1 MGLIQR
7 ALEFRVSTMEALL
20 RIAVQLS
27 AGTHSIDPPSLPQP
41 HDYQNREQYRLGEF
55 STERPADLSS
65 MENPSSSEDNPD
77 GQTTP

>member
-7 ALEFRVSTMEALL
+7 ALEFCVSTMEALL

-27 AGTHSIDPPSLPQP
+27 ADPHSTNTPSLPQSQ
-41 HDYQNREQYRLGEF
+41 DYQNREQYRLGEF
-55 STERPADLSS
+55 STEHPADLSS
-65 MENPSSSEDNPD
+65 LENPSSSEDNPD